1 MNNEQGAAAVN
12 SSEHVELTQNNIV
25 VVVDSVTVYNNLLSR
40 ERQIN
45 KFEVNSKLL
54 SIKTYTGRI

>member
-1 MNNEQGAAAVN
+1 MN
-12 SSEHVELTQNNIV
+12 SSEHVELTQNNI
-25 VVVDSVTVYNNLLSR
+25 VVDSVTVYNNLLSR

>member
-1 MNNEQGAAAVN
+1 MN